1 MPGQPNQPHPDAGT
15 KEKNNCEK
23 LDELCSTTCC
33 VQLIIKNAFWI
44 VLSFSFAVYVQEMSL
59 QSEKQLPEIK
69 DYSKWDTSIIFVYVC
84 VRNLVYCCKGCG
96 FKCFIL
102 QQLFSCSCFRSCCC
116 CSFFRSCSCCCCD
129 SCKDVCARV
138 AHCLWIPNFPK
149 WESFILSS
157 FSFGMSLF
165 VFVKKSYEFPTDYE
179 GLLRKD
185 RQMYL
190 LMTRILFLLFVM
202 LTSFCWTPKKYN
214 KSPPTGYA
222 ALETVPE
229 TEPSSPTSGTKHT
242 KTPNSESFGTVV

>member
-1 MPGQPNQPHPDAGT
+1 MLVLRRKTVFILPKIKLHKQILSHLKD
-15 KEKNNCEK
+15 CEK

-84 VRNLVYCCKGCG
+84 VRNLVYCWKGCG
-96 FKCFIL
+96 FKICCGL
-102 QQLFSCSCFRSCCC
+102 SLRKLFCCSCFRSCCG
-116 CSFFRSCSCCCCD
+116 CCD
-129 SCKDVCARV
+129 SCIDVCARV

-202 LTSFCWTPKKYN
+202 LTR
-214 KSPPTGYA
+214 
-222 ALETVPE
+222 
-229 TEPSSPTSGTKHT
+229 
-242 KTPNSESFGTVV
+242 